1 MIRADFDD
9 SSGNPETSECDKMT
23 VMTLPKKMQNQ
34 RRVDVAHAAPPAVK
48 REPVVKQN
56 ETGGEVGE
64 ENCPVIRANR
74 IVFSSGRTGRTRVVF
89 Y

>member
-1 MIRADFDD
+1 
-9 SSGNPETSECDKMT
+9 MT
-23 VMTLPKKMQNQ
+23 VMTLPKKLQNQ
-34 RRVDVAHAAPPAVK
+34 RRVDSTHASAIAAK
-48 REPVVKQN
+48 NEPVVNQN
-56 ETGGEVGE
+56 DTGSEASE